1 MKKRVTKTPHHR
13 KENEDERSNC
23 SIPEYDNDHCLIIS
37 QHFPIELIVSCCNC
51 PFTSIECYWP
61 PQGCGEKKEVSTSN
75 KKTSR
80 QSEYDDTIKP
90 KVWIGQNIPQEDN

>member
-13 KENEDERSNC
+13 KENEDKRFNC
-23 SIPEYDNDHCLIIS
+23 SVPEYDNDYCLIIS

-51 PFTSIECYWP
+51 PFTGIECWP
-61 PQGCGEKKEVSTSN
+61 PQGCREKKEVSTSN

-80 QSEYDDTIKP
+80 QSEYHETIKP